1 MLGPVSLHL
10 QRDAQPRRDGPGSPG
25 SLPAAG
31 PLWCLSACQSQCRN
45 SLSAH
50 HYPGW
55 QGGPAG
61 FGEGQG
67 TGPAKMRGHRE
78 EVRKRILGKCI
89 KTMLRTQLL
98 L

>member
-1 MLGPVSLHL
+1 MLSLGGMDQVAL
-10 QRDAQPRRDGPGSPG
+10 VLFQ
-25 SLPAAG
+25 L
-31 PLWCLSACQSQCRN
+31 LVLSGACQPARAGAAT
-45 SLSAH
+45 LSAH

-78 EVRKRILGKCI
+78 EVRKKVLGKCI
-89 KTMLRTQLL
+89 KTMLRTQLWL
-98 L
+98 